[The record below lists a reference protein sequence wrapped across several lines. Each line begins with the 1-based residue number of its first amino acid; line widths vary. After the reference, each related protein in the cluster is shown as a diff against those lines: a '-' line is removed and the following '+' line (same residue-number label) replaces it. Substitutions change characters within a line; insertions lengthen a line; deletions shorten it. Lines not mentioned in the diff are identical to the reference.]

1 MKKTIEIQKRE
12 YIEARKKDLVEINR
26 QEETEIQ
33 EIKNDPDTS
42 YSHDL
47 AINNVWNRFSNE
59 RLELAIRCWE
69 RGLAEAE
76 MIEIFADFGIVEDSK
91 GYAFPKEEY
100 Q

>member
-1 MKKTIEIQKRE
+1 MKKTIEIQKRK
-12 YIEARKKDLVEINR
+12 YIEARKKELAEING

-47 AINNVWNRFSNE
+47 AINDVWNRFGNE

-69 RGLAEAE
+69 RGLTDAEI
-76 MIEIFADFGIVEDSK
+76 MEIFDDTGIVEDSSE
-91 GYAFPKEEY
+91 YAFPDEEE
-100 Q
+100 

>member
-12 YIEARKKDLVEINR
+12 YIEARKKDLAEINR

-33 EIKNDPDTS
+33 EIKEDSDTS
-42 YSHDL
+42 YSHAL